1 MERGLKRKD
10 FGGGYQQN
18 YPYHLTKKVYFTP
31 INSTPPLTQSELEGV
46 VIDYL
51 TCNPDMKIDSLTLL
65 RNIQNCYRSNDNS
78 IYVFKTFSINDIIR
92 DLYNHELIEIKEI
105 NIGLNRAYLITK
117 IYEQSLKKY
126 KDENR
131 ESFSIKYNMDKYTE
145 TSKRIA
151 TNYLCGQLPDIT
163 KTDYLFHSMY
173 STNDNNISDLT
184 GINNCNFKSE
194 SKLLGKKTVSPYII
208 DDSEEKYKNE
218 LMEMVKQ
225 DSLLDSKTK
234 DVKDIEDTLNDLL
247 YRPSAKALLKSDNY
261 QEQADVLKQSL
272 QTYNYN
278 TDYSK
283 VMEKIK
289 NKYGSSLVRPFCEY
303 GTRQECAK
311 HSKVECKKVH
321 FKPIIKPHTD
331 VSQGD
336 CSYLDTC
343 RHMDICKFVHY
354 QIEDNDLI
362 PSNRKDLI
370 LSGDSGNKILPSQWI
385 NCDIRNFDCSILG
398 KFDVIMADPPWD
410 IHMDLPYGTLRDE
423 EMKNL
428 PVRKLQDDGVI
439 FLWVTGRSTELARE
453 CLELWGYTRK
463 EELVWIK
470 TNQLQRLIRTGRTGH
485 WLNHSKEHCL
495 IGIKGNPKLN
505 TNLDCDVL
513 VSEVR
518 ETSRKPDE
526 IYELIERM
534 KPGGRKLELFARAH
548 NRRQGWISLG
558 NQLPGVYFVEKEI
571 IQRFNETYPNDKL
584 DEETMEKN
592 KKMSTIIKEIENKDD
607 KDNDADNMN
616 NLNNNEDKEIIQE
629 QEYEDKDSLSSQD
642 NQY

>member
-1 MERGLKRKD
+1 MDRGLKRKD

-18 YPYHLTKKVYFTP
+18 YPYHLSKKLYFTP
-31 INSTPPLTQSELEGV
+31 VNTTPPLTQSELEGL

-51 TCNPDMKIDSLTLL
+51 TCNPDMKIDSFTLL
-65 RNIQNCYRSNDNS
+65 RNIQNCYRTNDNS
-78 IYVFKTFSINDIIR
+78 IYVFKKFSINEIIR
-92 DLYNHELIEIKEI
+92 DLYNHELIDIKEI
-105 NIGLNRAYLITK
+105 NIGLKRAYLITK
-117 IYEQSLKKY
+117 IHEQSLKKY
-126 KDENR
+126 KADN
-131 ESFSIKYNMDKYTE
+131 SDNFTIKFNMDKYSE
-145 TSKRIA
+145 TSKKIA
-151 TNYLCGQLPDIT
+151 MDYLCGNFQDVS
-163 KTDYLFHSMY
+163 K
-173 STNDNNISDLT
+173 NDNLNT
-184 GINNCNFKSE
+184 INNYIYS
-194 SKLLGKKTVSPYII
+194 SDQKLLGKKTENIYNE
-208 DDSEEKYKNE
+208 DDSEEKIKNE
-218 LMEMVKQ
+218 LLMEMYQ
-225 DSLLDSKTK
+225 QESLSEDKSKNEK
-234 DVKDIEDTLNDLL
+234 NIEDKLNDLI

-261 QEQADVLKQSL
+261 QEQADALKQSL
-272 QTYNYN
+272 QTFNYN

-311 HSKVECKKVH
+311 HSNTECKKVH

-331 VSQGD
+331 VTQGD

-354 QIEDNDLI
+354 QIEDNDI
-362 PSNRKDLI
+362 PSNRKELI
-370 LSGDSGNKILPSQWI
+370 LSGDTGNKILPSQWI

-410 IHMDLPYGTLRDE
+410 IHMDLPYGTLRDD

-428 PVRKLQDDGVI
+428 PVRKLQDEGVI
-439 FLWVTGRSTELARE
+439 FLWVTGRATELARE

-505 TNLDCDVL
+505 RNLDCDVL

-534 KPGGRKLELFARAH
+534 VPGGRKLELFARAH

-558 NQLPGVYFVEKEI
+558 NQLPGVYFVEKDI

-584 DEETMEKN
+584 DEKTMEEN
-592 KKMSTIIKEIENKDD
+592 KIKSTKIKEVDNAD
-607 KDNDADNMN
+607 KDN
-616 NLNNNEDKEIIQE
+616 NNNEDENMNELKKEEENNCQI
-629 QEYEDKDSLSSQD
+629 QEYEDKDSISGD
-642 NQY
+642 GNQ

>member
-1 MERGLKRKD
+1 MDHGLKKKD

-18 YPYHLTKKVYFTP
+18 YPFRSSQKVYFTP
-31 INSTPPLTQSELEGV
+31 VNTTHPLSQAQFEGL

-51 TCNPDMKIDSLTLL
+51 TCNPEMMIDSLTLL
-65 RNIQNCYRSNDNS
+65 RNIQNYYRQNNNS

-92 DLYNHELIEIKEI
+92 DLYDHELIEAKEI
-105 NIGLNRAYLITK
+105 SIGLKRAYLITK
-117 IYEQSLKKY
+117 IHEQRLKKY
-126 KDENR
+126 KAEN
-131 ESFSIKYNMDKYTE
+131 SDNFSIKYNTEKYAE
-145 TSKRIA
+145 VSKKIA
-151 TNYLCGQLPDIT
+151 NSFLSGNLPDLN
-163 KTDYLFHSMY
+163 KNENLFHSMY
-173 STNDNNISDLT
+173 STDLPDMPDLSS
-184 GINNCNFKSE
+184 INNYKSE
-194 SKLLGKKTVSPYII
+194 KKFLGKKKENPII
-208 DDSEEKYKNE
+208 EEDPEHE
-218 LMEMVKQ
+218 LMEMLQQ
-225 DSLLDSKTK
+225 DSQQQFQNS
-234 DVKDIEDTLNDLL
+234 KDIENNLNNLIYL
-247 YRPSAKALLKSDNY
+247 PSAKALLTSNNY
-261 QEQADVLKQSL
+261 QDQADVLKQSL
-272 QTYNYN
+272 QTSNFT
-278 TDYSK
+278 TDYAK

-289 NKYGSSLVRPFCEY
+289 KKYGSSMVRPFCEH
-303 GTRQECAK
+303 GTRQECSK
-311 HSKVECKKVH
+311 HTKTECKKVH

-331 VSQGD
+331 VSLGD

-354 QIEDNDLI
+354 QIEDSDLI
-362 PSNRKDLI
+362 PSNRKELI
-370 LSGDSGNKILPSQWI
+370 LSGDAGNKILPSQWI

-410 IHMDLPYGTLRDE
+410 IHMDLPYGTLRDD

-428 PVRKLQDDGVI
+428 PVKKLQDDGII
-439 FLWVTGRSTELARE
+439 FLWVTGRATELARD
-453 CLELWGYTRK
+453 CLEIWGYTRK

-505 TNLDCDVL
+505 TNLDCDVI

-534 KPGGRKLELFARAH
+534 KPGGRKLELFARPH

-558 NQLPGVYFVEKEI
+558 NQLPGVYFVEEEI

-584 DEETMEKN
+584 DKETMERN
-592 KKMSTIIKEIENKDD
+592 KINSTKIKEIENKDKD
-607 KDNDADNMN
+607 KNS
-616 NLNNNEDKEIIQE
+616 NNNEAEEIKENEIME
-629 QEYEDKDSLSSQD
+629 
-642 NQY
+642 

>member
-1 MERGLKRKD
+1 MDIGLKRKD
-10 FGGGYQQN
+10 FGGGYLQN
-18 YPYHLTKKVYFTP
+18 YPYHSSNKIYFTP
-31 INSTPPLTQSELEGV
+31 VNTIPPLTQSEFKGL

-51 TCNPDMKIDSLTLL
+51 TCNPDMKIDSLTLK
-65 RNIQNCYRSNDNS
+65 RNIQNCYRMNDNS

-92 DLYNHELIEIKEI
+92 ELYNNDLIEAKEI
-105 NIGLNRAYLITK
+105 YIGLKRAYLITK
-117 IYEQSLKKY
+117 IDEQNLKKY
-126 KDENR
+126 KADN
-131 ESFSIKYNMDKYTE
+131 SDTFLIKSNMDNYSE
-145 TSKRIA
+145 VSKKIA
-151 TNYLCGQLPDIT
+151 NDYLNGTLPDLEENEN
-163 KTDYLFHSMY
+163 LFHSMY
-173 STNDNNISDLT
+173 SIDDKEIQDLVE
-184 GINNCNFKSE
+184 INKYKSE
-194 SKLLGKKTVSPYII
+194 KKFLGKKTENSFIG
-208 DDSEEKYKNE
+208 DDPEEKYKNE
-218 LMEMVKQ
+218 IMEMMEQ
-225 DSLLDSKTK
+225 DKFSNSQSNN
-234 DVKDIEDTLNDLL
+234 VNNMI
-247 YRPSAKALLKSDNY
+247 YRPSAKVLLTSDNY
-261 QEQADVLKQSL
+261 HEQADVLKQSI
-272 QTYNYN
+272 QTSNYN

-289 NKYGSSLVRPFCEY
+289 KKYGSSLVRPFCEY

-311 HSKVECKKVH
+311 HSKTECNKVH

-362 PSNRKDLI
+362 PSNRKELI
-370 LSGDSGNKILPSQWI
+370 LSGDTGNKILPSQWI
-385 NCDIRNFDCSILG
+385 NCDIRDFDCSILG
-398 KFDVIMADPPWD
+398 KFDVIMTDPPWD
-410 IHMDLPYGTLRDE
+410 IHMDLPYGTLRDDE
-423 EMKNL
+423 LKNL
-428 PVRKLQDDGVI
+428 PVKKLQDDGVI
-439 FLWVTGRSTELARE
+439 FLWVTGRALELGRD

-505 TNLDCDVL
+505 RNLDCDVL

-558 NQLPGVYFVEKEI
+558 NQLPGVYFVEEEI
-571 IQRFNETYPNDKL
+571 IRRFNETYPNDKL
-584 DEETMEKN
+584 DKETMEKN
-592 KKMSTIIKEIENKDD
+592 KIMSTVVKEIENKDKE
-607 KDNDADNMN
+607 KDNEQKEN
-616 NLNNNEDKEIIQE
+616 NISNNFNKE
-629 QEYEDKDSLSSQD
+629 
-642 NQY
+642 

>member
-1 MERGLKRKD
+1 MERLKRKD

-18 YPYHLTKKVYFTP
+18 FPCSSSKKVYFTP
-31 INSTPPLTQSELEGV
+31 LNPIPPLTQSEYEGL

-51 TCNPDMKIDSLTLL
+51 TCNPEMKIDSLTLQ
-65 RNIQNCYRSNDNS
+65 RNIQDNYKIYDNS

-92 DLYNHELIEIKEI
+92 DLHNHDLIDIKEI
-105 NIGLNRAYLITK
+105 NIGLKRAYFIIK
-117 IYEQSLKKY
+117 IHEQRLKKY
-126 KDENR
+126 KADNLENFVIR
-131 ESFSIKYNMDKYTE
+131 NTIDIYNAK
-145 TSKRIA
+145 SKQIA
-151 TNYLCGQLPDIT
+151 INYLSGNFQDSTINE
-163 KTDYLFHSMY
+163 YIFHSMY
-173 STNDNNISDLT
+173 SNDDKDISNLA
-184 GINNCNFKSE
+184 GINNYKYKSE
-194 SKLLGKKTVSPYII
+194 KKFLGKKTENSFIA

-218 LMEMVKQ
+218 LLEMLHQ
-225 DSLLDSKTK
+225 DSISQPQSKN
-234 DVKDIEDTLNDLL
+234 VKDIENKLNDLI
-247 YRPSAKALLKSDNY
+247 YRPSAKVLLTSDNY
-261 QEQADVLKQSL
+261 QEQADVLKQSI
-272 QTYNYN
+272 QTSSYYN

-289 NKYGSSLVRPFCEY
+289 KKYGSSLVRPFCEH

-311 HSKVECKKVH
+311 HSKTECNKVH

-354 QIEDNDLI
+354 QIEDNEYF
-362 PSNRKDLI
+362 PSNRKELV
-370 LSGDSGNKILPSQWI
+370 LSGDSGNQILPSQWI

-410 IHMDLPYGTLRDE
+410 IHMDLPYGTLRDD

-439 FLWVTGRSTELARE
+439 FLWVTGRATELARD
-453 CLELWGYTRK
+453 CLELWGYKRI

-505 TNLDCDVL
+505 RNLDCDVI

-592 KKMSTIIKEIENKDD
+592 KIMSTVVKEI
-607 KDNDADNMN
+607 DNV
-616 NLNNNEDKEIIQE
+616 DKEKENDNEIQTE
-629 QEYEDKDSLSSQD
+629 ENIKIV
-642 NQY
+642 

>member
-1 MERGLKRKD
+1 MDRGLKRKD
-10 FGGGYQQN
+10 FGGGYLQN
-18 YPYHLTKKVYFTP
+18 FPYHSNKKIYFTP
-31 INSTPPLTQSELEGV
+31 VNTTPPLTQSEFEGI

-51 TCNPDMKIDSLTLL
+51 TCNSDMKIDSLTLL
-65 RNIQNCYRSNDNS
+65 RNIQNCYRANDNS

-92 DLYNHELIEIKEI
+92 DLYNHELIEAQEI
-105 NIGLNRAYLITK
+105 LIGLKRAYLITK
-117 IYEQSLKKY
+117 IDEQSLKKY
-126 KDENR
+126 KADNID
-131 ESFSIKYNMDKYTE
+131 SFSIKFNMDKYAE
-145 TSKRIA
+145 TSKKIA
-151 TNYLCGQLPDIT
+151 SNYLCGNLPDLT
-163 KTDYLFHSMY
+163 KNEYLFHSMY
-173 STNDNNISDLT
+173 STEEKETQDLT
-184 GINNCNFKSE
+184 AINNYKSE
-194 SKLLGKKTVSPYII
+194 KKFLGKKKENPFSVDEP
-208 DDSEEKYKNE
+208 EEKYKNE
-218 LMEMVKQ
+218 LMEMLQ
-225 DSLLDSKTK
+225 QESISRAQSKNAK
-234 DVKDIEDTLNDLL
+234 EIEEKLNNLI
-247 YRPSAKALLKSDNY
+247 YRPSAKVLLTSDNY
-261 QEQADVLKQSL
+261 QEQADVLKQSI
-272 QTYNYN
+272 QGSNYN

-289 NKYGSSLVRPFCEY
+289 KKYGSSLVRPFCEY

-311 HSKVECKKVH
+311 HTKAECDKVH

-354 QIEDNDLI
+354 QIEDNDMI
-362 PSNRKDLI
+362 PTNRKELI
-370 LSGDSGNKILPSQWI
+370 LSGDTGNKILPSQWI

-410 IHMDLPYGTLRDE
+410 IHMDLPYGTLRDD

-439 FLWVTGRSTELARE
+439 FLWVTGRATELARE

-505 TNLDCDVL
+505 RNLDCDVL

-584 DEETMEKN
+584 DEATMEKN
-592 KKMSTIIKEIENKDD
+592 KIMSTVVKEIENKE
-607 KDNDADNMN
+607 KGNDEKE
-616 NLNNNEDKEIIQE
+616 NNNNNNFDEEKNIKDQG
-629 QEYEDKDSLSSQD
+629 EY
-642 NQY
+642 

>member
-1 MERGLKRKD
+1 MDRGLKRKD
-10 FGGGYQQN
+10 FGGGYLQN
-18 YPYHLTKKVYFTP
+18 FPYHSNKKLYFTP
-31 INSTPPLTQSELEGV
+31 INTTPPLTQSEFEGI

-51 TCNPDMKIDSLTLL
+51 TCNSDMKIDSLTLL
-65 RNIQNCYRSNDNS
+65 RNIQNCYRANDNS

-92 DLYNHELIEIKEI
+92 DLYSHELIEAQEI
-105 NIGLNRAYLITK
+105 LIGLKRAYLITK
-117 IYEQSLKKY
+117 IDEQSLKKY
-126 KDENR
+126 KADNID
-131 ESFSIKYNMDKYTE
+131 SFSIKFNMDKYAE
-145 TSKRIA
+145 TSKKIA
-151 TNYLCGQLPDIT
+151 SNYLCGNLPDLS
-163 KTDYLFHSMY
+163 KNEYLFHSMY
-173 STNDNNISDLT
+173 STEEKEAQDLT
-184 GINNCNFKSE
+184 AINNYKSE
-194 SKLLGKKTVSPYII
+194 KKFLGKKKENPFSVDEP
-208 DDSEEKYKNE
+208 EEKYKNE
-218 LMEMVKQ
+218 LMEMLQ
-225 DSLLDSKTK
+225 QESISRAQSKNAK
-234 DVKDIEDTLNDLL
+234 EIEEKLNNLI
-247 YRPSAKALLKSDNY
+247 YRPSAKVLLTSDNY
-261 QEQADVLKQSL
+261 QEQADVLKQSI
-272 QTYNYN
+272 QGSNYN

-289 NKYGSSLVRPFCEY
+289 KKYGSSLVRPFCEY

-311 HSKVECKKVH
+311 HTKAECDKVH

-354 QIEDNDLI
+354 QIEDNDMI
-362 PSNRKDLI
+362 PTNRKELI
-370 LSGDSGNKILPSQWI
+370 LSGDTGNKILPSQWI

-410 IHMDLPYGTLRDE
+410 IHMDLPYGTLRDD

-439 FLWVTGRSTELARE
+439 FLRVTGRATELARE
-453 CLELWGYTRK
+453 CLDLWGYTRK
-463 EELVWIK
+463 EELFWIK

-505 TNLDCDVL
+505 RNLDCDVL

-584 DEETMEKN
+584 DEATMEKN
-592 KKMSTIIKEIENKDD
+592 KIMSTVVKEIENKE
-607 KDNDADNMN
+607 KGNDEKE
-616 NLNNNEDKEIIQE
+616 NNNNNNFDEEKNIKDQG
-629 QEYEDKDSLSSQD
+629 EY
-642 NQY
+642 

>member
-1 MERGLKRKD
+1 MDFGLKRKD
-10 FGGGYQQN
+10 FGGGYLQN
-18 YPYHLTKKVYFTP
+18 YPYNSSNKLYFTP
-31 INSTPPLTQSELEGV
+31 VSTTPPLTQSEFKGL

-51 TCNPDMKIDSLTLL
+51 TCNPDMKIDSLTLK
-65 RNIQNCYRSNDNS
+65 RNIQNCYRMNDNS
-78 IYVFKTFSINDIIR
+78 IYVFKTFSINDVIR
-92 DLYNHELIEIKEI
+92 ELYNNDLIEAKEI
-105 NIGLNRAYLITK
+105 NIGLKRAYLITK
-117 IYEQSLKKY
+117 IDEQNLKKY
-126 KDENR
+126 KADNNET
-131 ESFSIKYNMDKYTE
+131 FLIKYNMDKYSE
-145 TSKRIA
+145 VSKKIA
-151 TNYLCGQLPDIT
+151 MDYLNGNLPDLE
-163 KTDYLFHSMY
+163 KKENLFHSIY
-173 STNDNNISDLT
+173 SIDEKELQDLVE
-184 GINNCNFKSE
+184 INKYKSE
-194 SKLLGKKTVSPYII
+194 KKFLGKKTENSFIEDEP
-208 DDSEEKYKNE
+208 EEKYENE
-218 LMEMVKQ
+218 LMEFLKQ
-225 DSLLDSKTK
+225 DSFSNSQSKN
-234 DVKDIEDTLNDLL
+234 VKDFEENLNNLI
-247 YRPSAKALLKSDNY
+247 YRPSAKVLLTSDNY
-261 QEQADVLKQSL
+261 HEQADVLKQSI
-272 QTYNYN
+272 QTSNYN

-289 NKYGSSLVRPFCEY
+289 KKYGSSLVRPFCEY

-311 HSKVECKKVH
+311 HSKTECNKVH

-331 VSQGD
+331 VTQGD

-354 QIEDNDLI
+354 QIEDNELI
-362 PSNRKDLI
+362 PSNRKELI
-370 LSGDSGNKILPSQWI
+370 LSGDTGNQILPSQWI

-410 IHMDLPYGTLRDE
+410 IHMDLPYGTLRDD

-439 FLWVTGRSTELARE
+439 FLWVTGRALELGRD

-495 IGIKGNPKLN
+495 IGIKGNPKIN
-505 TNLDCDVL
+505 KNLDCDVL

-558 NQLPGVYFVEKEI
+558 NQLPGVYFVEEEI
-571 IQRFNETYPNDKL
+571 IRRFNETYPNDKL
-584 DEETMEKN
+584 DKETMEKN
-592 KKMSTIIKEIENKDD
+592 KIMSTAVKEIENKDKD
-607 KDNDADNMN
+607 KDNEEKEN
-616 NLNNNEDKEIIQE
+616 NII
-629 QEYEDKDSLSSQD
+629 
-642 NQY
+642 

>member
-1 MERGLKRKD
+1 MDRGLKRKD

-18 YPYHLTKKVYFTP
+18 YPYYTNKKLYFTP
-31 INSTPPLTQSELEGV
+31 KNITPPLTQSEFEGL

-51 TCNPDMKIDSLTLL
+51 TCNPDMKIDSFTLQ

-92 DLYNHELIEIKEI
+92 DLYNRELIEAKAI
-105 NIGLNRAYLITK
+105 NIGLKRAYLITK
-117 IYEQSLKKY
+117 INEHSLKRY
-126 KDENR
+126 MEENNDI
-131 ESFSIKYNMDKYTE
+131 FSIKYNLDNYNE
-145 TSKRIA
+145 QSKKIA
-151 TNYLCGQLPDIT
+151 NNYLCGNLPDLT
-163 KTDYLFHSMY
+163 KNEYLFHSMY
-173 STNDNNISDLT
+173 SNDDKNISYLQ
-184 GINNCNFKSE
+184 GINNYKYKSE
-194 SKLLGKKTVSPYII
+194 TKLLGKKTENPFIG

-218 LMEMVKQ
+218 LMEMLHQ
-225 DSLLDSKTK
+225 DSLSQSQSKN
-234 DVKDIEDTLNDLL
+234 VKDIEDKLNDLI
-247 YRPSAKALLKSDNY
+247 YRPSAKVLLTSDNY
-261 QEQADVLKQSL
+261 QEQADVLKQSI
-272 QTYNYN
+272 QTSNYT

-289 NKYGSSLVRPFCEY
+289 KKYGSSLVRPFCEY
-303 GTRQECAK
+303 GTKQECSK
-311 HSKVECKKVH
+311 HSKIECNKVH

-354 QIEDNDLI
+354 QIEDNDI
-362 PSNRKDLI
+362 FPSNRKELI
-370 LSGDSGNKILPSQWI
+370 LSGDSGNQILPSQWI

-410 IHMDLPYGTLRDE
+410 IHMDLPYGTLKDD

-428 PVRKLQDDGVI
+428 PVKKLQDEGVI
-439 FLWVTGRSTELARE
+439 FLWVTGRATELARE
-453 CLELWGYTRK
+453 CLELWGYKRQ

-505 TNLDCDVL
+505 RNLDCDVL

-592 KKMSTIIKEIENKDD
+592 KIMSTIVKGIDNKEKENEDR
-607 KDNDADNMN
+607 NE
-616 NLNNNEDKEIIQE
+616 NLNEELNDI
-629 QEYEDKDSLSSQD
+629 
-642 NQY
+642 

>member
-1 MERGLKRKD
+1 MDFGLKRKD
-10 FGGGYQQN
+10 FGGGYLQN
-18 YPYHLTKKVYFTP
+18 YPYHSSNKLYFTP
-31 INSTPPLTQSELEGV
+31 VSTTPPLTQSEFKGL

-51 TCNPDMKIDSLTLL
+51 TCNPDMKIDSLTLK
-65 RNIQNCYRSNDNS
+65 RNIQNCYRMNDNS
-78 IYVFKTFSINDIIR
+78 IYVFKTFSINDVIR
-92 DLYNHELIEIKEI
+92 ELYNNDLIEAKEI
-105 NIGLNRAYLITK
+105 NIGLKRAYLITK
-117 IYEQSLKKY
+117 IDEQNLKKY
-126 KDENR
+126 KADNNET
-131 ESFSIKYNMDKYTE
+131 FLIKYNMDKYSE
-145 TSKRIA
+145 VSKKIA
-151 TNYLCGQLPDIT
+151 MDYLNGNLPDLE
-163 KTDYLFHSMY
+163 KKENLFHSIY
-173 STNDNNISDLT
+173 SIDEKELQDLVE
-184 GINNCNFKSE
+184 INKYKSE
-194 SKLLGKKTVSPYII
+194 KKFLGKKTENSFIEDEP
-208 DDSEEKYKNE
+208 EEKYKNE
-218 LMEMVKQ
+218 LMEFLKQ
-225 DSLLDSKTK
+225 DSFSNSQSKN
-234 DVKDIEDTLNDLL
+234 VKDFEENLNNLI
-247 YRPSAKALLKSDNY
+247 YRPSAKVLLTSDNY
-261 QEQADVLKQSL
+261 HEQADVLKQSI
-272 QTYNYN
+272 QTSNYN
-278 TDYSK
+278 TDYSN

-289 NKYGSSLVRPFCEY
+289 KKYGSSLVRPFCEY

-311 HSKVECKKVH
+311 HSKTECNKVH

-331 VSQGD
+331 VTQGD

-354 QIEDNDLI
+354 QIEDNELI
-362 PSNRKDLI
+362 PSNRKELI
-370 LSGDSGNKILPSQWI
+370 LSGDTGNQILPSQWI

-410 IHMDLPYGTLRDE
+410 IHMDLPYGTLRDD

-439 FLWVTGRSTELARE
+439 FLWVTGRALELGRD

-495 IGIKGNPKLN
+495 IGIKGNPKIN
-505 TNLDCDVL
+505 KNLDCDVL

-558 NQLPGVYFVEKEI
+558 NQLPGVYFVEEEI
-571 IQRFNETYPNDKL
+571 IRRFNETYPNDKL
-584 DEETMEKN
+584 DKETMEKN
-592 KKMSTIIKEIENKDD
+592 KIMSTAVKEIENKDKD
-607 KDNDADNMN
+607 KDNEEKEN
-616 NLNNNEDKEIIQE
+616 NII
-629 QEYEDKDSLSSQD
+629 
-642 NQY
+642 

>member
-1 MERGLKRKD
+1 MDIGLKRKD
-10 FGGGYQQN
+10 FGGGYLQN
-18 YPYHLTKKVYFTP
+18 YPYHSSSKIYFTP
-31 INSTPPLTQSELEGV
+31 VNTIPPLTQSEFKGL

-51 TCNPDMKIDSLTLL
+51 TCNPDMKIDSLTLK
-65 RNIQNCYRSNDNS
+65 RNIQNCYRMNDNS

-92 DLYNHELIEIKEI
+92 ELYNNDLIEAKEI
-105 NIGLNRAYLITK
+105 YIGLKRAYLITK
-117 IYEQSLKKY
+117 IDEQNLKKY
-126 KDENR
+126 KADN
-131 ESFSIKYNMDKYTE
+131 SDTFLIKSNMDNYSE
-145 TSKRIA
+145 VSKKIA
-151 TNYLCGQLPDIT
+151 NDYLNGTLPDLEENEN
-163 KTDYLFHSMY
+163 LFHSMY
-173 STNDNNISDLT
+173 SIDDKEIQDLVE
-184 GINNCNFKSE
+184 INKYKSE
-194 SKLLGKKTVSPYII
+194 KKFLGKKTENSFIG
-208 DDSEEKYKNE
+208 DDPEEKYKNE
-218 LMEMVKQ
+218 IMEMMEQ
-225 DSLLDSKTK
+225 DKFSNSQSNN
-234 DVKDIEDTLNDLL
+234 VNNMI
-247 YRPSAKALLKSDNY
+247 YRPSAKVLLTSDNY
-261 QEQADVLKQSL
+261 HEQADVLKQSI
-272 QTYNYN
+272 QTSNYN

-289 NKYGSSLVRPFCEY
+289 KKYGSSLVRPFCEY

-311 HSKVECKKVH
+311 HSKTECNKVH

-362 PSNRKDLI
+362 PSNRKELI
-370 LSGDSGNKILPSQWI
+370 LSGDTGNKILPSQWI
-385 NCDIRNFDCSILG
+385 NCDIRDFDCSILG

-410 IHMDLPYGTLRDE
+410 IHMDLPYGTLRDDE
-423 EMKNL
+423 LKNL
-428 PVRKLQDDGVI
+428 PVKKLQDDGVI
-439 FLWVTGRSTELARE
+439 FLWVTGRALELGRD

-505 TNLDCDVL
+505 RNLDCDVL

-558 NQLPGVYFVEKEI
+558 NQLPGVYFVEEEI
-571 IQRFNETYPNDKL
+571 IRRFNETYPNDKL
-584 DEETMEKN
+584 DKETMEKN
-592 KKMSTIIKEIENKDD
+592 KIMSTVVKEIENKDKE
-607 KDNDADNMN
+607 KDNEQKEN
-616 NLNNNEDKEIIQE
+616 NISNNFNKE
-629 QEYEDKDSLSSQD
+629 
-642 NQY
+642 

>member
-1 MERGLKRKD
+1 MDIGLKRKD
-10 FGGGYQQN
+10 FGGGYLQN
-18 YPYHLTKKVYFTP
+18 YPYHSSNKIYFTP
-31 INSTPPLTQSELEGV
+31 VNTIPPLTQSEFKGL

-51 TCNPDMKIDSLTLL
+51 TCNPDMKIDSLTLK
-65 RNIQNCYRSNDNS
+65 RNIQNCYRMNDNS

-92 DLYNHELIEIKEI
+92 ELYNNDLIEAKEI
-105 NIGLNRAYLITK
+105 YIGLKRAYLITK
-117 IYEQSLKKY
+117 IDEQNLKKY
-126 KDENR
+126 KADN
-131 ESFSIKYNMDKYTE
+131 SDTFLIKSNMDNYSE
-145 TSKRIA
+145 VSKKIA
-151 TNYLCGQLPDIT
+151 NDYLNGTLPDLEENEN
-163 KTDYLFHSMY
+163 LFHSMY
-173 STNDNNISDLT
+173 SIDDKEIQDLFE
-184 GINNCNFKSE
+184 INKYKSE
-194 SKLLGKKTVSPYII
+194 KKFLGKKTENSFIG
-208 DDSEEKYKNE
+208 DDPEEKYKNE
-218 LMEMVKQ
+218 IMEMMEQ
-225 DSLLDSKTK
+225 DKFSNSQSNN
-234 DVKDIEDTLNDLL
+234 VNNMI
-247 YRPSAKALLKSDNY
+247 YRPSAKVLLTSDNY
-261 QEQADVLKQSL
+261 HEQADVLKQSI
-272 QTYNYN
+272 QTSNYN

-289 NKYGSSLVRPFCEY
+289 KKYGSSLVRPFCEY

-311 HSKVECKKVH
+311 HSKTECNKVH

-362 PSNRKDLI
+362 PSNRKELI
-370 LSGDSGNKILPSQWI
+370 LSGDTGNKILPSQWI
-385 NCDIRNFDCSILG
+385 NCDIRDFDCSILG

-410 IHMDLPYGTLRDE
+410 IHMDLPYGTLRDDE
-423 EMKNL
+423 LKNL
-428 PVRKLQDDGVI
+428 PVKKLQDDGVI
-439 FLWVTGRSTELARE
+439 FLWVTGRALELGRD

-505 TNLDCDVL
+505 RNLDCDVL

-558 NQLPGVYFVEKEI
+558 NQLPGVYFVEEEI
-571 IQRFNETYPNDKL
+571 IRRFNETYPNDKL
-584 DEETMEKN
+584 DKETMEKN
-592 KKMSTIIKEIENKDD
+592 KIMSTVVKEIENKDKE
-607 KDNDADNMN
+607 KDNEQKEN
-616 NLNNNEDKEIIQE
+616 NINNNFNKE
-629 QEYEDKDSLSSQD
+629 
-642 NQY
+642 

>member
-1 MERGLKRKD
+1 MDRGLKRKD
-10 FGGGYQQN
+10 FGGGYLQN
-18 YPYHLTKKVYFTP
+18 FPYHSNKKLYFTP
-31 INSTPPLTQSELEGV
+31 VNTTPPLTQSEFEGI

-51 TCNPDMKIDSLTLL
+51 TCNSDMKIDSLTLL
-65 RNIQNCYRSNDNS
+65 RNIQNCYRANDNS

-92 DLYNHELIEIKEI
+92 DLYNHELIEAQEI
-105 NIGLNRAYLITK
+105 LIGLKRAYLITK
-117 IYEQSLKKY
+117 IDEQSLKKY
-126 KDENR
+126 KADNID
-131 ESFSIKYNMDKYTE
+131 SFSIKFNMDKYAE
-145 TSKRIA
+145 TSKKIA
-151 TNYLCGQLPDIT
+151 SNYLCGNLPDLT
-163 KTDYLFHSMY
+163 KNEYLFHSMY
-173 STNDNNISDLT
+173 STEEKETQDLT
-184 GINNCNFKSE
+184 AINNYKSE
-194 SKLLGKKTVSPYII
+194 KKFLGKKKENPFSVDEP
-208 DDSEEKYKNE
+208 EEKYKNE
-218 LMEMVKQ
+218 LMEMLQ
-225 DSLLDSKTK
+225 QESISRAQSKNAK
-234 DVKDIEDTLNDLL
+234 EIEEKLNNLI
-247 YRPSAKALLKSDNY
+247 YRPSAKVLLTSDNY
-261 QEQADVLKQSL
+261 QEQADVLKQSI
-272 QTYNYN
+272 QGSNYN

-289 NKYGSSLVRPFCEY
+289 KKYGSSLVRPFCEY

-311 HSKVECKKVH
+311 HTKAECDKVH

-354 QIEDNDLI
+354 QIEDNDMI
-362 PSNRKDLI
+362 PTNRKELI
-370 LSGDSGNKILPSQWI
+370 LSGDTGNKILPSQWI

-410 IHMDLPYGTLRDE
+410 IHMDLPYGTLRDD

-439 FLWVTGRSTELARE
+439 FLWVTGRATELARE

-505 TNLDCDVL
+505 RNLDCDVL

-584 DEETMEKN
+584 DEATMEKN
-592 KKMSTIIKEIENKDD
+592 KIMSTVVKEIENKE
-607 KDNDADNMN
+607 KGNDEKE
-616 NLNNNEDKEIIQE
+616 NNNNNNFDEEKNIKDQG
-629 QEYEDKDSLSSQD
+629 EY
-642 NQY
+642 